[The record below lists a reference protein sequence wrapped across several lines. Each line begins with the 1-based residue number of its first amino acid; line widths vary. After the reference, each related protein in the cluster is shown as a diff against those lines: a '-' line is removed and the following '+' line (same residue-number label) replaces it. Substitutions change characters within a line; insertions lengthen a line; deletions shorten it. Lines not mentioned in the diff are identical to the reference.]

1 MAEVGYIR
9 ISRFNQNG
17 VSQLAQVKI
26 DHVFQERISGTS
38 RKKPK
43 LQECL
48 NFCRPGDTLHVHSMD
63 RLAGNLK
70 ELQQIVDNI
79 TQKKVK
85 VQFYKEN
92 LIFTGE
98 DNPLSKL
105 KLKIIKAVAEFERSL
120 IRERQKEGIE
130 AAKKRGVKLGR
141 KPLIDSEKQEQI
153 INYLNER
160 LTKKEIALKL
170 GVSYE
175 TIRLT
180 LKKIEKNYP
189 RTKIIKES

>member
-1 MAEVGYIR
+1 
-9 ISRFNQNG
+9 
-17 VSQLAQVKI
+17 
-26 DHVFQERISGTS
+26 
-38 RKKPK
+38 
-43 LQECL
+43 
-48 NFCRPGDTLHVHSMD
+48 MD